1 MNIYMDILKIIS
13 FILISLFLY
22 LLFKD
27 KRSDLAVLILLV
39 SGVMVFI
46 YSIGQTNEII
56 TFLKNIAEKAEIDG
70 LYLGVILKIIGIAYI
85 SSFCSEICKDSGA
98 SSLASKVELSGKLFI
113 LILAIPILM
122 AVLNSI
128 LEIL

>member
-1 MNIYMDILKIIS
+1 MYILKIIS

-46 YSIGQTNEII
+46 YSIGQINEII

>member
-1 MNIYMDILKIIS
+1 MDILKIIS

-46 YSIGQTNEII
+46 YSIGQINEII
-56 TFLKNIAEKAEIDG
+56 KFLKNIAEKAEIDG

>member
-1 MNIYMDILKIIS
+1 MNIYMNILKIIS

-46 YSIGQTNEII
+46 YSIGQINEII

>member
-1 MNIYMDILKIIS
+1 MDILKIIS

-46 YSIGQTNEII
+46 YSIGQINEII

-128 LEIL
+128 IEIL

>member
-46 YSIGQTNEII
+46 YSIGQINEII

>member
-1 MNIYMDILKIIS
+1 MDILKIIS

-46 YSIGQTNEII
+46 YSIGQINEII

-70 LYLGVILKIIGIAYI
+70 LYWGVILKIIGIAYI

-113 LILAIPILM
+113 LILEIPILM

>member
-46 YSIGQTNEII
+46 YSIGQINEII
-56 TFLKNIAEKAEIDG
+56 NFLKNIAEKAEIDG

-98 SSLASKVELSGKLFI
+98 SSLASKVELSGKLGI

>member
-1 MNIYMDILKIIS
+1 MDILKIIG
-13 FILISLFLY
+13 FIFIALFLY
-22 LLFKD
+22 LFFKD
-27 KRSDLAVLILLV
+27 KRGDLAILVLLC

-46 YSIGQTNEII
+46 YSIGQINEII
-56 TFLKNIAEKAEIDG
+56 TFLKSIAEKAGIDG
-70 LYLGVILKIIGIAYI
+70 LYLGVILKIIGIAYLA
-85 SSFCSEICKDSGA
+85 SFCSEICKDAGA
-98 SSLASKVELSGKLFI
+98 GTLASKVEFSGKLFI

>member
-1 MNIYMDILKIIS
+1 MNIYIDILKIIS

-46 YSIGQTNEII
+46 YSIGQINEII

>member
-1 MNIYMDILKIIS
+1 MDILKVIG

-27 KRSDLAVLILLV
+27 KRSDLSVLILLV

-46 YSIGQTNEII
+46 YSIGQINEII

>member
-1 MNIYMDILKIIS
+1 MDILKIIS

-46 YSIGQTNEII
+46 YSIGQINEII
-56 TFLKNIAEKAEIDG
+56 TFLKNIAEIDG